1 MRTTEEMYDLLD
13 QKGISVYHAQAVEAP
28 AVTICEG
35 GRYAVFLNP
44 EFLQDSALENDVL
57 AHEMGHIMTGAT
69 HRVESTADLVERH
82 EEKAARWAVRTLIP
96 WQELREAVHTGTDT
110 VWDLAEYFNV
120 TESLVRKALEYYSVR
135 GLKL

>member
-1 MRTTEEMYDLLD
+1 MKTTEEMYDLLY
-13 QKGISVYHAQAVEAP
+13 QKGISVYHAGAVPAP
-28 AVTICEG
+28 AVTIGEH

-44 EFLQDSALENDVL
+44 AYLEDSALENDVL

-69 HRVESTADLVERH
+69 HRVDSPADLVERH

-110 VWDLAEYFNV
+110 VWELAEYFNV
-120 TESLVRKALEYYSVR
+120 PEKLVRKALEYYSAR
-135 GLKL
+135 GLEL